1 MLRLLGLIA
10 CSSLAAA
17 PYTEVFRTTAA
28 ADDTT
33 TPYSCAWAPALV
45 QLNASLLLLFYEGR
59 TDNCTDEGGRT
70 DLLFKRST
78 NNGKTWSAAPTL
90 LYSAQNDSRYPHKA
104 LSDNCPLLDRTTG
117 RLLHMFD
124 NNATFALLTSSTDM
138 GDTFSAPVD
147 VTAQVKKPS
156 WGFWAPTLKGIQLE
170 HHPEHAGR
178 LVVSADFV
186 PYQPGHNPSPY
197 PIDKGQSYAILS
209 DDGGATWRPGGA
221 NPLLTTNECAIAELH
236 DGTLVRA
243 DRTESLCG
251 LRLLMSTSRRSCRAD
266 GFSVSL
272 CVVSVDLSCV

>member
-59 TDNCTDEGGRT
+59 TGNCTDEGGRT

-170 HHPEHAGR
+170 HHRSTQG
-178 LVVSADFV
+178 
-186 PYQPGHNPSPY
+186 GW
-197 PIDKGQSYAILS
+197 SY
-209 DDGGATWRPGGA
+209 R
-221 NPLLTTNECAIAELH
+221 
-236 DGTLVRA
+236 
-243 DRTESLCG
+243 RTSC
-251 LRLLMSTSRRSCRAD
+251 RTSRGTTLRRTQSTKDRAMRSYLTMGVPRGGLAERTRC
-266 GFSVSL
+266 
-272 CVVSVDLSCV
+272 